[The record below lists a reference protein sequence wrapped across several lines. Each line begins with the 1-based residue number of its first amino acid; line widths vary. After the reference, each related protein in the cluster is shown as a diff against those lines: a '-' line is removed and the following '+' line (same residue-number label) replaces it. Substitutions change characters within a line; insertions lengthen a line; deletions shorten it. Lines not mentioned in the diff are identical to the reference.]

1 MGLAGSGHLIS
12 DFLVEKKRTEKS
24 RHIWNKVLVPWTF
37 FYHRLCRGG
46 VYLNPPLLVVLPT
59 SIDEQF
65 TSFGRKF

>member
-37 FYHRLCRGG
+37 FITAYAEEEC
-46 VYLNPPLLVVLPT
+46 T
-59 SIDEQF
+59 
-65 TSFGRKF
+65 